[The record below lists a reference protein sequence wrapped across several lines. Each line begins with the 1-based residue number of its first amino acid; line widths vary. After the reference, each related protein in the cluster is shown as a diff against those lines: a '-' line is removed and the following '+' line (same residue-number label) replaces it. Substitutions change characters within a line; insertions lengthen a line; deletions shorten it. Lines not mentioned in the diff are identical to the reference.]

1 MALYKNQMVYRF
13 MCIVLLVCLFIIPL
27 GTVSIHAEA
36 TDTDS
41 YTTEFTYNDLE
52 YLIDTD
58 SLTAVLAGSVSD
70 ELKSLKIPSVIIYK
84 EKEIPVTGIADYAF
98 EGSSLTKVTIGKNV
112 RTIGEGAFAF
122 SSELIKVSVNKS
134 CNRIGDAAFFMCEKL
149 KTVKLSKKAKTSYI
163 GEGALAGTAIKK
175 FSIPDATVT
184 VGSAAFAE
192 CPKLSSVNLGKKL
205 NELGEGAFAGCNSLE
220 KVSISD
226 KNKSFT
232 VKDNLIYSKDYE
244 ELLSAAAASGEIRLS
259 EETESIA
266 CRAFEGNSRVVTV
279 RIPESVASIEE
290 CAFMSC
296 SALETV
302 ILEGGMIEI
311 DENAFYDC
319 PGLKEMRL
327 GG

>member
-1 MALYKNQMVYRF
+1 MKS
-13 MCIVLLVCLFIIPL
+13 VLLVGL
-27 GTVSIHAEA
+27 GRFGR
-36 TDTDS
+36 
-41 YTTEFTYNDLE
+41 YT
-52 YLIDTD
+52 
-58 SLTAVLAGSVSD
+58 A
-70 ELKSLKIPSVIIYK
+70 
-84 EKEIPVTGIADYAF
+84 
-98 EGSSLTKVTIGKNV
+98 
-112 RTIGEGAFAF
+112 
-122 SSELIKVSVNKS
+122 
-134 CNRIGDAAFFMCEKL
+134 
-149 KTVKLSKKAKTSYI
+149 
-163 GEGALAGTAIKK
+163 
-175 FSIPDATVT
+175 
-184 VGSAAFAE
+184 
-192 CPKLSSVNLGKKL
+192 KKL

-244 ELLSAAAASGEIRLS
+244 ALLSAAAASGEIRLS

-311 DENAFYDC
+311 DDSFQIHVDAVIEYRYRDI
-319 PGLKEMRL
+319 LKLSANPLQPALSPACTGNEDIDTPEYLCCLITGMSHFFIIANIQRKGQNVCGVFPDL
-327 GG
+327 RGAGIQFHSVYIDH